1 VIGIMAIRDLLPS
14 VLLAF
19 GVGFLAANLLL
30 AVDLV
35 RFLRLRRTQLLTWRR
50 PRSASDGVSI
60 VLAVTLA
67 LLIAAKVVEHQYAP
81 RQLFG
86 ESMMFVYYGC
96 LVPASRRIARGFY
109 EHGVWA
115 DRGFMPYTR
124 IGAMAWRD
132 GARAILLIL
141 PRSSRSALALT
152 VPGARLG
159 AVRRL
164 LRDKIAAHDI
174 EFTGGGLDLGHDVR
188 DDV

>member
-1 VIGIMAIRDLLPS
+1 MDIRALLPY

-19 GVGFLAANLLL
+19 GVGFLGANLLV
-30 AVDLV
+30 AVDLL
-35 RFLRLRRTQLLTWRR
+35 RFLRVRRTAVLTWPGPR
-50 PRSASDGVSI
+50 PPYFLMTKL
-60 VLAVTLA
+60 LAVTLA
-67 LLIAAKVVEHQYAP
+67 LLILAKVIGRQSAP
-81 RQLFG
+81 RQIFG
-86 ESMMFVYYGC
+86 ESMMFLYYGC
-96 LVPASRRIARGFY
+96 LIPATRKIARGFY
-109 EHGVWA
+109 EDGVWS

-132 GARAILLIL
+132 GNPATLLII
-141 PRSSRSALALT
+141 PRLSQIARSLT
-152 VPGARLG
+152 VPLAQYG

>member
-1 VIGIMAIRDLLPS
+1 MDIRDLLPH

-19 GVGFLAANLLL
+19 GVGFLVANLLVAAEL
-30 AVDLV
+30 L
-35 RFLRLRRTQLLTWRR
+35 RFLRLRRRSLLTWLGPR
-50 PRSASDGVSI
+50 PPYYGISI
-60 VLAVTLA
+60 LLALALA
-67 LLIAAKVVEHQYAP
+67 LLILANVIGRQHAP

-86 ESMMFVYYGC
+86 EGMMFLYYGC

-109 EHGVWA
+109 EEGVWA

-124 IGAMAWRD
+124 IGAVAWR
-132 GARAILLIL
+132 GGTPATLLVL
-141 PRSSRSALALT
+141 PRSRQTALALT
-152 VPGARLG
+152 VPGSQHG

-174 EFTGGGLDLGHDVR
+174 EFTGGALDLGHDVR

>member
-1 VIGIMAIRDLLPS
+1 MDIGHLLPY

-19 GVGFLAANLLL
+19 GIGFLGANLLL
-30 AVDLV
+30 AFDLL
-35 RFLRLRRTQLLTWRR
+35 RFLRQRRRALLTWLGPR
-50 PRSASDGVSI
+50 PPYYGMSML
-60 VLAVTLA
+60 LAVTLA
-67 LLIAAKVVEHQYAP
+67 LLILANVIGRQHAP

-86 ESMMFVYYGC
+86 EAMMFIYYGC

-109 EHGVWA
+109 EEGVWA
-115 DRGFMPYTR
+115 DRGFMPYAR

-132 GARAILLIL
+132 GTPATLLLL
-141 PRSSRSALALT
+141 PRSSQTARALT
-152 VPGARLG
+152 VPGSQHG

-174 EFTGGGLDLGHDVR
+174 EFTGAGLELGHDVR